1 MITYDQQNKFYKHVL
16 KIVEKMGGDISA
28 HGKLQGGVFISVS
41 VNYDRTYEKTR
52 DIMNTLQELC
62 GGEIQYHEYWV
73 SKGFIPH
80 SQASLENIEESKVL
94 EIIGELQD
102 DEYYSIDDE
111 YHDLDDGGIING

>member
-1 MITYDQQNKFYKHVL
+1 MITYDQQNKFYNQL
-16 KIVEKMGGDISA
+16 LGIVEKMGGHISA
-28 HGKLQGGVFISVS
+28 HGKLQGGVFLSVS
-41 VNYDRTYEKTR
+41 VNHDSTYEKTR

-102 DEYYSIDDE
+102 DEYYSVDDE
-111 YHDLDDGGIING
+111 YHDLEGGII

>member
-1 MITYDQQNKFYKHVL
+1 MTVL
-16 KIVEKMGGDISA
+16 MRK
-28 HGKLQGGVFISVS
+28 QGVLWI
-41 VNYDRTYEKTR
+41 
-52 DIMNTLQELC
+52 LC
-62 GGEIQYHEYWV
+62 RNCVGGEIHYHDYWV

-111 YHDLDDGGIING
+111 YHDLDDGGII

>member
-1 MITYDQQNKFYKHVL
+1 MITYDQQNKFYNQL
-16 KIVEKMGGDISA
+16 LGIVEKMGGRISA
-28 HGKLQGGVFISVS
+28 HGNLHGIFLSVIVFHDS
-41 VNYDRTYEKTR
+41 TYEKTR

-102 DEYYSIDDE
+102 DEYYSVDDE
-111 YHDLDDGGIING
+111 YHDLEGGII

>member
-1 MITYDQQNKFYKHVL
+1 MITYDQQNKFYNQL
-16 KIVEKMGGDISA
+16 LEIVEKMGGRISA
-28 HGKLQGGVFISVS
+28 HGNLH
-41 VNYDRTYEKTR
+41 
-52 DIMNTLQELC
+52 

>member
-1 MITYDQQNKFYKHVL
+1 MNYDQQNKFYNHAL
-16 KIVEKMGGDISA
+16 KIVTKMGGDISA
-28 HGKLQGGVFISVS
+28 HGKLQGGDFLSVIVFHDI
-41 VNYDRTYEKTR
+41 TYEKTR
-52 DIMNTLQELC
+52 DIMDALQELC

-102 DEYYSIDDE
+102 DEYYSVDDE

>member
-1 MITYDQQNKFYKHVL
+1 MITYDQQNKFYNQL
-16 KIVEKMGGDISA
+16 LEIVEKMGGRISA
-28 HGKLQGGVFISVS
+28 HGNLHGGVFISVIVFHDS
-41 VNYDRTYEKTR
+41 TYENTR

-80 SQASLENIEESKVL
+80 SQASLENISESKVL

-102 DEYYSIDDE
+102 DEYYSVDDE

>member
-1 MITYDQQNKFYKHVL
+1 MNYDQQNRFYNHAL

-28 HGKLQGGVFISVS
+28 HGKLQEGVFLSVS
-41 VNYDRTYEKTR
+41 VNHDRTYEKTR
-52 DIMNTLQELC
+52 DIMEALQELY
-62 GGEIQYHEYWV
+62 GGEIQYYEYWV

-111 YHDLDDGGIING
+111 YHDLDDGGII

>member
-1 MITYDQQNKFYKHVL
+1 MITYDQQNKFYNQAL
-16 KIVEKMGGDISA
+16 EIVEKMGGCISA
-28 HGKLQGGVFISVS
+28 HGNLHGVFLSVI
-41 VNYDRTYEKTR
+41 VFHDRDYEKTR

>member
-1 MITYDQQNKFYKHVL
+1 MNYDQQNKFYNHAL

-28 HGKLQGGVFISVS
+28 HGRWQGGVFLSVI
-41 VNYDRTYEKTR
+41 VFHDRDYEKTR
-52 DIMNTLQELC
+52 SIMDALQELY

>member
-1 MITYDQQNKFYKHVL
+1 MITYDQQNKFYNHAL
-16 KIVEKMGGDISA
+16 KIVEKMGGHISA
-28 HGKLQGGVFISVS
+28 HGNLHGIFLSVIVFHDS
-41 VNYDRTYEKTR
+41 TYEKTR
-52 DIMNTLQELC
+52 SIMDTLQELC
-62 GGEIQYHEYWV
+62 GGEIYYHDYWV

-102 DEYYSIDDE
+102 DEYYSVDDE